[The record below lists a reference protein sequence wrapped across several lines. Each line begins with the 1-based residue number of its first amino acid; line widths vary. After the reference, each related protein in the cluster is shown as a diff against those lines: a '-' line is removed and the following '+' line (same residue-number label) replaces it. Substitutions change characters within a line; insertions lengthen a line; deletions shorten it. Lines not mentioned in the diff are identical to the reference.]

1 MAIGSKISPPI
12 PNRRRCLAKAT
23 LGTKR
28 ICPSCGA
35 RFYDLD
41 RNPITCPKCASEYA
55 PEDFMKTRR
64 SRATSAAAA
73 AKGKGKPPK
82 PDPKAPV
89 EDGEAAV
96 EDGDEEDEDVME
108 DTSELGE
115 DEDVAEVVEGVE
127 EEEER

>member
-1 MAIGSKISPPI
+1 M
-12 PNRRRCLAKAT
+12 AKAT

-41 RNPITCPKCASEYA
+41 RSPIACPKCASEFA
-55 PEDFMKTRR
+55 PEDFVKSRR
-64 SRATSAAAA
+64 SRAASAAAA

-82 PDPKAPV
+82 PDPKAPI
-89 EDGEAAV
+89 EDGEAV
-96 EDGDEEDEDVME
+96 VDSTDEEDEDVIE

>member
-1 MAIGSKISPPI
+1 MAIGSKISPKSPD
-12 PNRRRCLAKAT
+12 RRRCLAKAT

-41 RNPITCPKCASEYA
+41 RNPITCPKCASAFA
-55 PEDFMKTRR
+55 PEDFVKSRR
-64 SRATSAAAA
+64 SRAASAAAA
-73 AKGKGKPPK
+73 AKGKAKPPK
-82 PDPKAPV
+82 VDPKAPV
-89 EDGEAAV
+89 EDGEAVV
-96 EDGDEEDEDVME
+96 EDADEEDEGVIE

-115 DEDVAEVVEGVE
+115 DEDVAEVVVP

>member
-1 MAIGSKISPPI
+1 M
-12 PNRRRCLAKAT
+12 AKAT

-28 ICPSCGA
+28 ICPSCAA

-41 RNPITCPKCASEYA
+41 RNPITCPKCASEFE
-55 PEDFMKTRR
+55 PEDFVKSRR
-64 SRATSAAAA
+64 SRAASGAAA
-73 AKGKGKPPK
+73 AKGKGKAVVPK
-82 PDPKAPV
+82 PDPKVPI
-89 EDGEAAV
+89 EDGEAVV
-96 EDGDEEDEDVME
+96 EGADDEEEDVME